1 MVRDF
6 CEGSIAMKMDA
17 RSIVAAGLMLGS
29 MQVCMELAG
38 EQRAL
43 AQSGVTATQAAQ
55 PSSSSQAGRAAT
67 LHDELEKIREKHGV
81 PAVAGAVVT
90 TDGLWAMSAS
100 GLRAADRDEDVTARD
115 QFHLGSCTKAM
126 TATLCAILVEEGVI
140 SWDLTLDEALPELND
155 SMHEKYRDVTIAD
168 LLTQRSGVPS
178 EMNRDGLWGKL
189 WQSTADVKEQRA
201 DCTKTMLSWGP
212 DHAASKFVYA
222 NANFIIVGHVLEVK
236 TGKSWEDLMREKLFN
251 PLGMTTAGFGAP
263 GEEGKFDQP
272 QGHRNAT
279 SPAGVGKG
287 ADNPAAL
294 GPAGT
299 VHASMEDWGKFVSL
313 HLRGAKAAR
322 EGKGVE
328 VGNVTIKPETFRKL
342 HEPVKG
348 NGADYAMGWGVTER
362 PWAKGENGKM
372 GVITHNGSN
381 TMWMC
386 VVWAAPDAGFAVL
399 SATNIGGD
407 VSGKACDDV
416 AGTLIGMYQ
425 KAK

>member
-1 MVRDF
+1 
-6 CEGSIAMKMDA
+6 MKMCA
-17 RSIVAAGLMLGS
+17 RSVVVAGVMLGS
-29 MQVCMELAG
+29 MQICMEQAG
-38 EQRAL
+38 VRSAI
-43 AQSGVTATQAAQ
+43 ARTGVVSKESAQ
-55 PSSSSQAGRAAT
+55 PSSSSEAARSAK
-67 LHDELEKIREKHGV
+67 LAEELEKIREKHGV

-90 TDGLWAMSAS
+90 TEGTWVASAA
-100 GLRAADRDEDVTARD
+100 GLRAAGRDEKITAGD

-126 TATLCAILVEEGVI
+126 TGTLCAILVEEGVI
-140 SWDLTLDEALPELND
+140 SWDLTLGEALPDLKD
-155 SMHEKYRDVTIAD
+155 SMHEKYRGVTIAD
-168 LLTQRSGVPS
+168 LLTQRSGVPT
-178 EMNRDGLWGKL
+178 EMNRDGLWGWL
-189 WQSTADVKEQRA
+189 WQSTLDVKEQRA
-201 DCTKTMLSWGP
+201 HCTKTMLAWGP
-212 DHAASKFVYA
+212 DHDASKFVYA
-222 NANFIIVGHVLEVK
+222 NANFIIAGHVLEVK

-263 GEEGKFDQP
+263 GEDGKFDQP
-272 QGHRNAT
+272 QGHRSPT
-279 SPAGVGKG
+279 SPVGVGKG
-287 ADNPAAL
+287 ADNPPAL

-313 HLRGAKAAR
+313 HLRGEKAAR

-328 VGNVTIKPETFRKL
+328 VGAVTIKPETFRKL

-362 PWAKGENGKM
+362 PWAKGDEGKM

-407 VSGKACDDV
+407 VAGKACDDV
-416 AGTLIGMYQ
+416 AGALIGMYQ
-425 KAK
+425 KAR